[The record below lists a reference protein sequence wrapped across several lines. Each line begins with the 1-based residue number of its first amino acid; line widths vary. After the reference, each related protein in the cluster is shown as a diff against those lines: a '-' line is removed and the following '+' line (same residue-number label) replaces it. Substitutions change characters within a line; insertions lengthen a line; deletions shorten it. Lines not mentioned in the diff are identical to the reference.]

1 MAFNSRYR
9 NPPNAFQ
16 QLKRAGSVVTGLS
29 GVALLWTVTGLV
41 VDQEKLGGNLPYSG
55 VWSCGGSLLGSN
67 CAISPGRASRCLFSI
82 VFSVFARFRRS
93 FS

>member
-41 VDQEKLGGNLPYSG
+41 VDQEKLVG
-55 VWSCGGSLLGSN
+55 VLFVCMSLWGLATGSD
-67 CAISPGRASRCLFSI
+67 CCDCSPGRASRCLFSI